1 MYVHGTHAHSITTY
15 LQEGFLEY
23 LNNVLSS
30 GVVSNLFA
38 RDEMDEIRHNA
49 RGENVESNL
58 FARDEMDEILNELV
72 PVMKKEYPRRP
83 PSIENLNEYFLSR
96 TRQNLHVVLCFSP
109 VSYLTLSVLFF
120 LLIRSFF
127 WRT

>member
-1 MYVHGTHAHSITTY
+1 MYVHGPLAHSITTY

-30 GVVSNLFA
+30 GVV
-38 RDEMDEIRHNA
+38 
-49 RGENVESNL
+49 SNL